1 LYFSHY
7 FTNEGCC
14 RDQFPLDHLG
24 FDQGKQYLDDY
35 MMYSWLPMNWMNK
48 EKLPESVQM
57 SQKIIS
63 ERFKTIREDKVV
75 ISEAKDDEPVPVL
88 QETTK

>member
-1 LYFSHY
+1 
-7 FTNEGCC
+7 
-14 RDQFPLDHLG
+14 
-24 FDQGKQYLDDY
+24 
-35 MMYSWLPMNWMNK
+35 MNWMNK

-75 ISEAKDDEPVPVL
+75 ISEAKDVISEAKDDAPVPVL